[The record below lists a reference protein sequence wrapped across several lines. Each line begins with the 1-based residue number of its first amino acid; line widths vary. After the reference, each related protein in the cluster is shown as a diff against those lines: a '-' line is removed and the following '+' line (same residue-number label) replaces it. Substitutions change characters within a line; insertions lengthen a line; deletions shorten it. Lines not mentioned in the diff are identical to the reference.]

1 MGLDFFSV
9 SLSLSTTLDWLRCL
23 LLVHVVAWV
32 LTLVAA
38 VVVPATLPSIVV
50 VTKDKRVKS
59 GSLAISVRYVG
70 DSVEF
75 FANSALN
82 DNILFVLVI
91 LSCRFEVQLVVV
103 RVRHDNLCLLHV
115 HTDRQDSVKRKVGVL
130 DVISVHF
137 LVLI

>member
-1 MGLDFFSV
+1 M

-82 DNILFVLVI
+82 DNILFVLVV

-115 HTDRQDSVKRKVGVL
+115 HTDWQDSVKREVGVL
-130 DVISVHF
+130 DVIAVHL

>member
-1 MGLDFFSV
+1 M

-130 DVISVHF
+130 DVISVHL

>member
-1 MGLDFFSV
+1 M

-91 LSCRFEVQLVVV
+91 LSCRFEV
-103 RVRHDNLCLLHV
+103 
-115 HTDRQDSVKRKVGVL
+115 
-130 DVISVHF
+130 
-137 LVLI
+137 